1 VEVPLSPGELL
12 EFIDGG
18 DCAPMKRLPKTS
30 NDCGCGDLRTETERS
45 GESENTRGGYLA
57 ISTEEHAGLIF
68 RI

>member
-30 NDCGCGDLRTETERS
+30 NDCGCGDLRKERDQ
-45 GESENTRGGYLA
+45 ESEKILEAVTLPLA
-57 ISTEEHAGLIF
+57 QKSMQG
-68 RI
+68 